1 MLLSLSPRKLLLLCP
16 PLLSHIPSQRAA
28 DLSGREEGL
37 YSCFLSPNI
46 VSQERLGWPC
56 NKDLQDQRLN
66 YAENVYFLFCTAH
79 RFWRSDSSLDGPSL
93 WNGILRQAAEP
104 EAAEKIQL
112 QYPAGCNRAASH
124 QQQRLVQPP
133 LLRTRL
139 VLNNCLLLRD
149 DLFSVIEV
157 WVEALACFLIWWIYI
172 ECHWIVK
179 TMPVTVFFEANQR
192 PELKFSF

>member
-112 QYPAGCNRAASH
+112 QSPAGCDRAASH

-133 LLRTRL
+133 LLRTHL
-139 VLNNCLLLRD
+139 VLNSCLLLRD
-149 DLFSVIEV
+149 DLFLSLRCG
-157 WVEALACFLIWWIYI
+157 WKPLL
-172 ECHWIVK
+172 
-179 TMPVTVFFEANQR
+179 VF
-192 PELKFSF
+192 